1 MTSSPPIFAALR
13 EITDTVSIQT
23 DESFIVAG
31 EEIAVD
37 CLNPR
42 AKDSSAYLEC
52 PLSHDLRQA
61 LYRRFYARFDR
72 IPNSSGKDPNPA
84 GPDTND
90 HLGALRTANGTADS
104 WDQGWKIL
112 AINPTGTITA
122 AKAAKVGQFAAGRY
136 VHRHRSAGGRPG
148 DLVDVRI
155 HRDSTS
161 LQPGFY
167 FAFSETLP
175 AQSGSGPTV
184 RFYWNASP
192 AAAIS
197 LVDQI
202 STRLNRYAIPYEM
215 KCPPRTGQYG
225 RVDSLV
231 LYLRP
236 QYVRSAF
243 PLLAEIHRTVAS
255 ELRDAVPLFTHR
267 LGTGL
272 ALAESPNGKLSFG
285 QHRCGLIATGLVA
298 AYRKQLP
305 DCSARLTRII
315 EQFQENGI
323 SLERPWLTDGSADP
337 FGLATLKL

>member
-1 MTSSPPIFAALR
+1 MSPSPDNLAVLR
-13 EITDTVSIQT
+13 EIVEAVSIQS

-31 EEIAVD
+31 EKAEVD

-42 AKDSSAYLEC
+42 AKDSSGYLEC
-52 PLSHDLRQA
+52 PLAHDLRQA
-61 LYRRFYARFDR
+61 LYWRFHARS
-72 IPNSSGKDPNPA
+72 NHHSSGAVKDPTPA
-84 GPDTND
+84 GADGNN
-90 HLGALRTANGTADS
+90 HLEALRTANATADS

-112 AINPTGTITA
+112 TVNPSGTITA
-122 AKAAKVGQFAAGRY
+122 AKAAKVAQFGAGRY
-136 VHRHRSAGGRPG
+136 VHRHRSAGGNPG

-167 FAFSETLP
+167 FAFSETP
-175 AQSGSGPTV
+175 PTQTGSGPTV

-197 LVDQI
+197 LIEQI

-215 KCPPRTGQYG
+215 KCPPRTEHYG

-243 PLLAEIHRTVAS
+243 PRLAEIHRTFES
-255 ELRDAVPLFTHR
+255 GLRDEVPLFTRR

-298 AYRKQLP
+298 AYRRQSP
-305 DCSARLTRII
+305 DTMARLTGVT
-315 EQFQENGI
+315 EQFRQADI